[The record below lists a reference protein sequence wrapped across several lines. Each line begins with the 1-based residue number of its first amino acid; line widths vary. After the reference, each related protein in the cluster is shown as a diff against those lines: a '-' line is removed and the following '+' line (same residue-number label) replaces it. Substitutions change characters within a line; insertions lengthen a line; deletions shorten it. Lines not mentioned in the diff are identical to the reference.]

1 MPASLVCQL
10 KTGTLSLMNLENTEV
25 KVLIPADKITTRIS
39 ELAKEIDDVINDDWL
54 VVALLRGSFI
64 FAADLTRAIK
74 HSPKIDFMTVSSYGD
89 EQSSTGKVNI
99 LHDLSEGVT
108 GKNILLIDDIFD
120 TGHTLRETS
129 KVLEGRGAKEIIT
142 AVLLEKPARR
152 EVGFRPRFSGFEI
165 PDKFVVGYGLDY
177 ANHFRTLPYI
187 GTIKSDS

>member
-89 EQSSTGKVNI
+89 KQSSTGQVDI

-187 GTIKSDS
+187 GTIKSDD

>member
-89 EQSSTGKVNI
+89 KQSSTGKVNI

-129 KVLEGRGAKEIIT
+129 KVLEGRGAKDIIT

-187 GTIKSDS
+187 GTIKSDD